1 MKKIIDLNEYANRC
15 VEFKIG
21 DKVIKC
27 PELTYAG
34 MKKIN
39 AYELNTKATVEDECE
54 IILWLLNRNTSG
66 VKFTQK
72 DIDDLPSSAVTRLYK
87 ECVMLSRKALNDP
100 N

>member
-1 MKKIIDLNEYANRC
+1 MEKIIDLNEYANRC